1 MLGERIA
8 DDWLALTNE
17 LELRE
22 ASSDAIEI
30 FWLRPCC
37 SRVIAT
43 ETFLSRLTEITRM
56 DLLFPE
62 LVLLDPPLLGLFVSL
77 VLPS

>member
-1 MLGERIA
+1 MR
-8 DDWLALTNE
+8 
-17 LELRE
+17 
-22 ASSDAIEI
+22 SKFSDSD
-30 FWLRPCC
+30 RVV
-37 SRVIAT
+37 RVIAT